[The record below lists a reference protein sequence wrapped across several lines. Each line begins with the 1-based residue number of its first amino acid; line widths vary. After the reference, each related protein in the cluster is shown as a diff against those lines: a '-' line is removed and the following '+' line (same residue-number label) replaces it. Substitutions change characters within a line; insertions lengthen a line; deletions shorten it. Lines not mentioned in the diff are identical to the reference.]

1 MKFYITL
8 FFYYCQF
15 TRCRDIEHLK
25 EWCKTGQVNR
35 GTECKVRRMKFGYEY
50 HHYFMIWEVSQG
62 GLDIVHLTLTWPLRI
77 CCEILRVSFATGN
90 NSLLDFQQGVFI
102 ECADSP
108 FNESQIAAMQC
119 RLEEVIS
126 WTHINYSLISKNK
139 FHCQSLISYIKTGE
153 KNFSEVVNFD
163 KRYPIQGPFIILSV
177 SFLALLITIITLCMY
192 FWNKVKSR
200 DFKHVKITDMIRIL
214 NILYY
219 FCILYYILNFQLIY
233 FLKKSI
239 LLLRSICSYFIK
251 YICTCI

>member
-1 MKFYITL
+1 M
-8 FFYYCQF
+8 
-15 TRCRDIEHLK
+15 K

-102 ECADSP
+102 ACADSP

-139 FHCQSLISYIKTGE
+139 FYCQSLISYIKTGE
-153 KNFSEVVNFD
+153 KNFSEVDTFVE
-163 KRYPIQGPFIILSV
+163 RYPIQGPIIILSV
-177 SFLALLITIITLCMY
+177 SFIALLINILASCMY

-200 DFKHVKITDMIRIL
+200 DFKITDMFTIFKYCSMMGNIDFEFTIWFLRAAIAYISNIRNHRKFNNN
-214 NILYY
+214 NI
-219 FCILYYILNFQLIY
+219 NNNNDNQ
-233 FLKKSI
+233 KDK
-239 LLLRSICSYFIK
+239 
-251 YICTCI
+251 TD